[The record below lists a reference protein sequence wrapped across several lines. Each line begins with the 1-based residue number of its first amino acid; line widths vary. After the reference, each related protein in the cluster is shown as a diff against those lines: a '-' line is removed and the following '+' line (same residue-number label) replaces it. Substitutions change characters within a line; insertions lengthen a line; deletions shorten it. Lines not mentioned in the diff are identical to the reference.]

1 MNSSI
6 AATLVHMTYNKN
18 IHLKLL
24 TYHSEAI
31 LGEEAGRGENKA
43 ALFLKKFLAEF
54 DITRDILELR
64 EI

>member
-1 MNSSI
+1 
-6 AATLVHMTYNKN
+6 
-18 IHLKLL
+18 L

-31 LGEEAGRGENKA
+31 LGEEAGRGEYKA